1 MELPEEWRT
10 ENCNLRISNNVITV
24 SLRVVNH
31 KPGDAK
37 LDMADDDEGHFH
49 FDLHQLSRQMIPL
62 GGQYNLRRFAAII
75 RNFEGPSGAV
85 LQFSNGRIVCTG
97 ARTLNQAEFI
107 VRRHLYDLHR
117 LGYTNLDIRKRSF
130 VVQNIVASARLP
142 GEIDLDKL
150 AAANPAGCMYT
161 KDLFPGL
168 VMRPKELNG
177 MAVLVFPSGC
187 IVATGGKSFEDLV
200 RAVTTVMPSIYEC
213 RKLHLRI
220 CKKRSLA
227 VYMQSARSMYSRQ
240 QRQQQRRR
248 QDKVGRPAAPE
259 KKKRIGRRAM
269 MVNTPH
275 IAKEIPLLP
284 DRSKSAF
291 F

>member
-75 RNFEGPSGAV
+75 RNFEGPAGAV

-117 LGYTNLDIRKRSF
+117 LGYTNLDIRKKSF

-150 AAANPAGCMYT
+150 AEANPADCMYT
-161 KDLFPGL
+161 KELFPGAAL
-168 VMRPKELNG
+168 RPKELKR
-177 MAVLVFPSGC
+177 MTVLVFPSGC
-187 IVATGGKSFEDLV
+187 IVATGGKSREDLE
-200 RAVTTVMPSIYEC
+200 RAVSTVMTRIYES
-213 RKLHLRI
+213 RKRDRRT

-227 VYMQSARSMYSRQ
+227 TYMQSARSTYSQ
-240 QRQQQRRR
+240 QRR
-248 QDKVGRPAAPE
+248 QDKVGRPAAHK

-269 MVNTPH
+269 MVNAPH
-275 IAKEIPLLP
+275 IAKETPLLP
-284 DRSKSAF
+284 DRSKSALF
-291 F
+291 